1 MPRYKVER
9 GRVVARSGDHVEM
22 SKESAARYGSR
33 LAPVDAKG
41 KLTVQPKANAEKPKP
56 KAEADKPKAEPQ
68 QEVKGDAQG
77 DAGGSEGDIQDGS

>member
-9 GRVVARSGDHVEM
+9 GRVVARSGDYVEM

-41 KLTVQPKANAEKPKP
+41 KLTVQPKANAEKPQP
-56 KAEADKPKAEPQ
+56 KAEDKPKAAPK
-68 QEVKGDAQG
+68 QEVKNDAEG
-77 DAGGSEGDIQDGS
+77 DAGGSSGDLQHGS